1 MAGKGK
7 LRERR
12 YEVEPEVTF
21 KMKINEQSGPID
33 ATRAS
38 TRPGARIAA
47 FAPRGGG
54 DGRGAAIIIVNDG
67 RSISLVETLEI
78 GSGTDGMALFLA
90 FSAKHAATQSLIVT
104 PHESTVARVTEVPAG
119 ELAEMVGAAELLA
132 EAGLPSSVASWRRGG
147 GLVGGRTRVGM
158 RQVLLT
164 GWITRPGEV
173 DKYVAS
179 GGHGG
184 RASAKAAR
192 SLSAPSTFCTPMAAL
207 AMLMG
212 ESAAGAYV
220 DGAGHAYVGDAA
232 DAGVGGSGGSGGSGR
247 GAGVLVLS
255 GEKSV
260 SRVLL
265 GDDEESPLVGAARAL
280 SVAAHAAG
288 LTDDDLPAVD
298 GAMCLTVRAQQE
310 LCSRV
315 GGLPSSGEGRELR
328 EWLNRFGLA
337 LGAAL
342 TRCVRGGEG
351 LSNLRFAAVPVV
363 ASAPVRAA
371 VWVSGGRRAAGD
383 SKLLGI
389 GVSSYVEITAPLG
402 LFSEYGKVTVDDDGG
417 ATMVVGTSAHGQGHD
432 TAFSMI
438 VSDLLGIPMDMVR
451 HVQSDTD
458 LVPRGAGTMGSRSLQ
473 TAGSAVFVASGNVL
487 EQGRKLAARM
497 LEAAESDIVKG
508 GGGLQV
514 VGVPAKVVSWV
525 DLAAEAKKDG
535 GQLQHEL
542 DFSEGDS
549 TFPFGTHVS
558 VVEIDQE
565 TGAIELLRHVAVDDC
580 GRILNPMM
588 VTGQQHGGIAQGIAQ
603 VLFEHVQYDE
613 DGNPR
618 SANLLD
624 YLMPSAAEMVN
635 FETSNTETDS
645 PRNPLGAKGIGES
658 GTIGSTPALH
668 NAVVDALSHLG
679 VSHVDMPCTPEKV
692 WAAINAA

>member
-147 GLVGGRTRVGM
+147 GLVGGRTRVGI

-179 GGHGG
+179 GGHGE

-371 VWVSGGRRAAGD
+371 VWVSGGRRAAGLIAAGCVA
-383 SKLLGI
+383 LLCLPWLLAHARNEVLSGRAQMI
-389 GVSSYVEITAPLG
+389 ERMKRENADIEKRAAMFSQLEVNRWPLTKI
-402 LFSEYGKVTVDDDGG
+402 LSDLSG
-417 ATMVVGTSAHGQGHD
+417 AT
-432 TAFSMI
+432 
-438 VSDLLGIPMDMVR
+438 P
-451 HVQSDTD
+451 
-458 LVPRGAGTMGSRSLQ
+458 
-473 TAGSAVFVASGNVL
+473 
-487 EQGRKLAARM
+487 
-497 LEAAESDIVKG
+497 
-508 GGGLQV
+508 
-514 VGVPAKVVSWV
+514 VGV
-525 DLAAEAKKDG
+525 
-535 GQLQHEL
+535 
-542 DFSEGDS
+542 
-549 TFPFGTHVS
+549 
-558 VVEIDQE
+558 
-565 TGAIELLRHVAVDDC
+565 VAVDI
-580 GRILNPMM
+580 RLNPEQGLTFDGTAEKPEL
-588 VTGQQHGGIAQGIAQ
+588 VTAFQGNLSASKLFRNVKVNRSESGGSVGVGFNLTAEVAVSQAHALITPIENFATKSLAVRLHGEEGAAQ
-603 VLFEHVQYDE
+603 
-613 DGNPR
+613 
-618 SANLLD
+618 
-624 YLMPSAAEMVN
+624 AA
-635 FETSNTETDS
+635 SNVSSEEAKPAARRGDRKPVDTETDKKPGIVTDALPAVVSDDDIKKMDKPTAQLEWIARKVYVQKNPTLDAAVKQRLAEEEAKIRAHAATAPS
-645 PRNPLGAKGIGES
+645 PPPKKPNADTKATSKAGAK
-658 GTIGSTPALH
+658 
-668 NAVVDALSHLG
+668 
-679 VSHVDMPCTPEKV
+679 
-692 WAAINAA
+692 